1 MKSDSKTY
9 RFFFGRRGDTHLP
22 FGAIVIYGDFD
33 NGEPTKDGV
42 VAILP
47 LDDSFDR
54 EKAKEYAQNH
64 NIEYGE

>member
-1 MKSDSKTY
+1 MIPIDS
-9 RFFFGRRGDTHLP
+9 L
-22 FGAIVIYGDFD
+22 GAIVIYGDFY
-33 NGEPTKDGV
+33 NGETSEEGV
-42 VAILP
+42 AVLP